1 MKVNAEQYFRIIL
14 IFLIMIF
21 LYACGRNG
29 PQESEW
35 KPVENVMLTR
45 WAADID
51 PENVLAEYPRPQM
64 VRSEWKNLNGL
75 WDFTLVSKDI
85 KQIDSYNAKI
95 LVPFPVESALSG
107 LKRTVTKDDKVWY
120 RRYITIP
127 NNWAGKKVLLHF
139 GAVDWETTV
148 FINGKEVGT
157 HRGGYDAF
165 TFDITDELIE
175 SEKQEI
181 VVSVWDP
188 TDDGHQPKGKQT
200 TETHGFWYTAV
211 TGIWQTVWLEPV
223 EKVQGYIESIKL
235 IPDID
240 KSTITLSAKV
250 AGLTESHRLKFTA
263 SEGDK
268 VVGLFTGLPNEDI
281 SLKLLDKKLWSP
293 ENPFLYKAEIEL
305 FFKDEVIDKIDSYF
319 GMRKISKKKDKQGV
333 LRLALN
339 NEIYF
344 QFGMLDQGWWP
355 GGLYRAPSDEAIRY
369 DVEVTKKLGFN
380 MLRKHGKMEPARWY
394 YWCDKLGVL
403 IWQDMTPG
411 DIEGEYGT
419 DRTEESA
426 KQFEFEYGEMV
437 DELYNHP
444 SVVIW
449 VIFNEG
455 WGQYDTER
463 LVAWTKNQ
471 DPTRL
476 VVGASGFVDKGVG
489 DMHDVHGYPGPTGV
503 ALEDNRVTTLDE
515 FGGLG
520 FPVKGHL
527 WDESKAWGYVNYKN
541 VKELEDAYESLINK
555 LHPYVSEGVSSAIYT
570 QITDVENEV
579 NGMMTYDRSVIK
591 MDQKRVRNIADQL
604 YAVKPGFFN
613 VNEVI
618 PTSQK
623 SGQEWRY
630 VSQIPA
636 DGWEKQKY
644 DDKDWKIGEGGFG
657 DPKDSNPVIR
667 TEWKD
672 RELWLR
678 KSFTYDGEMN
688 EPLYIQ
694 IYHQFESETHIYLNG
709 DLIAEG
715 PEHSNA
721 YTFIKLDDK
730 AKSLLKS
737 GENIL
742 AVYCKNNGRRAYFD
756 AGLVVFNY

>member
-1 MKVNAEQYFRIIL
+1 
-14 IFLIMIF
+14 
-21 LYACGRNG
+21 
-29 PQESEW
+29 
-35 KPVENVMLTR
+35 
-45 WAADID
+45 
-51 PENVLAEYPRPQM
+51 
-64 VRSEWKNLNGL
+64 
-75 WDFTLVSKDI
+75 
-85 KQIDSYNAKI
+85 
-95 LVPFPVESALSG
+95 
-107 LKRTVTKDDKVWY
+107 
-120 RRYITIP
+120 
-127 NNWAGKKVLLHF
+127 
-139 GAVDWETTV
+139 
-148 FINGKEVGT
+148 
-157 HRGGYDAF
+157 
-165 TFDITDELIE
+165 
-175 SEKQEI
+175 
-181 VVSVWDP
+181 
-188 TDDGHQPKGKQT
+188 
-200 TETHGFWYTAV
+200 
-211 TGIWQTVWLEPV
+211 
-223 EKVQGYIESIKL
+223 
-235 IPDID
+235 
-240 KSTITLSAKV
+240 
-250 AGLTESHRLKFTA
+250 
-263 SEGDK
+263 
-268 VVGLFTGLPNEDI
+268 
-281 SLKLLDKKLWSP
+281 
-293 ENPFLYKAEIEL
+293 L

-503 ALEDNRVTTLDE
+503 ALEDNRVTTLGE
-515 FGGLG
+515 LGGLG